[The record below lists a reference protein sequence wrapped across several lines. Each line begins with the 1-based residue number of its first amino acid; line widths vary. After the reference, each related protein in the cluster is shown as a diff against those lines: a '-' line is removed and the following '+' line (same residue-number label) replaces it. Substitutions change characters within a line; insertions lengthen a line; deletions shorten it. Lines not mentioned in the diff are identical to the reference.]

1 MSHIHSYRRAGVF
14 AAALLLL
21 AAAAGTASPA
31 AAQVGK
37 NLGVVEP
44 NLATRDQLLALP
56 GMTPALAAEIIAG
69 KPYADMVALDRVVAP
84 RLTGDAKVELYRKLF
99 IPIDLNAASR
109 EEILL
114 VPGVGNRMLR
124 EFLEYRPYAG
134 INVFER
140 EIGKYVDQAEVARL
154 AQYVFVPI
162 DLNTGTDAQFLTI
175 PGVGSRM
182 VREFKEYRPWTSM
195 AQFDR
200 EIGKYVPKT
209 EVARLRRYMT
219 IR

>member
-1 MSHIHSYRRAGVF
+1 MNHILRSPRIQALF
-14 AAALLLL
+14 AVLLIQ
-21 AAAAGTASPA
+21 AAAASTAS
-31 AAQVGK
+31 AQVGK
-37 NLGVVEP
+37 NLGFIEP

-56 GMTPALAAEIIAG
+56 GVSPALATAILGG
-69 KPYADMVALDRVVAP
+69 KPYTDMVALDKVVGAH
-84 RLTGDAKVELYRKLF
+84 LTGDAKVELYRKLF
-99 IPIDLNAASR
+99 IPIDLNSASR

-134 INVFER
+134 MPVFER
-140 EIGKYVDQAEVARL
+140 EIGKYVDATEVARL

-162 DLNTGTDAQFLTI
+162 DLNSGTDAQFLTI

>member
-1 MSHIHSYRRAGVF
+1 MNRIVRPTRTIAL
-14 AAALLLL
+14 AAALLLQ
-21 AAAAGTASPA
+21 AAVATAAS
-31 AAQVGK
+31 AQVGR
-37 NLGVVEP
+37 NLGFVEP

-56 GMTPALAAEIIAG
+56 GITPALATAIMAG
-69 KPYADMVALDRVVAP
+69 KPYIDMTTLDKVVAP
-84 RLTGDAKVELYRKLF
+84 HLTGEAKTELYRKLF
-99 IPIDLNAASR
+99 IPINLNAATR

-134 INVFER
+134 MPVFER
-140 EIGKYVDQAEVARL
+140 EIGKYVDAAEVARL
-154 AQYVFVPI
+154 AQYVYVPL
-162 DLNTGTDAQFLTI
+162 DLNTATDAQFLTI

-195 AQFDR
+195 EQFDR
-200 EIGKYVPKT
+200 EIGKYVPKS

-219 IR
+219 IQ